1 MQSLPVVHDG
11 VPFILVPNE
20 ERENTL
26 RRFARAGVALILSPE
41 GNAHTRMEFPGHDS
55 ASARSLLRRLHAQDP
70 DHLPDPLAAVME
82 IRCAAAGTKGP
93 LFAINRAKVLGLLE
107 D

>member
-11 VPFILVPNE
+11 VPFILVPNDQ
-20 ERENTL
+20 REDTL

-41 GNAHTRMEFPGHDS
+41 GHAHTRMEFPGHDA
-55 ASARSLLRRLHAQDP
+55 ASVRSLLRRVGDEHQPANDP
-70 DHLPDPLAAVME
+70 IASIME
-82 IRCAAAGTKGP
+82 IRCAAAGTTDP
-93 LFAINRAKVLGLLE
+93 LFRINRAKALGLLE